1 MTHTQLTAAGSEPN
15 GPAYDAVIIGAGFAG
30 LYMLHRL
37 RSRGLRALVLEQGG
51 DVGGTWY
58 WNRYPGARC
67 DVESLQYSF
76 SFSPEIEAEWTW
88 SERYSPQAEIL
99 GYLRFVADR
108 LDLRPDILFGTSVTA
123 ATYDE
128 VAERWRVATDTGR
141 DFEARFVIT
150 ATGCLSASRVPDIA
164 GLDSFEGQ
172 WFHTGRWPHED
183 VNFAG
188 QRVAVIGTGSSGIQ
202 AIPAIAAKAG
212 HLTVLQRTPNFT
224 IPAWNHPQKPERLT
238 EWRADTSALRA
249 SAKASRSGILY
260 DYGTRSALEVDEA
273 ERQREFEARWAKGGT
288 NFTHAFNDI
297 FTHEDANSLASEFV
311 RGKIRSIVKDPAVAA
326 KLLPHDHG
334 IGTKRICVDTDYFET
349 FNRPNV
355 DLVDLRSDPIEAV
368 TPGGILF
375 ASGERPFDIIVFA
388 TGYDAVTGALTRIDI
403 TGRGGRKL
411 ADTWKDGPRSY
422 LGLMVAGFP
431 NLFTITGP
439 GSPSILTNVVMSI
452 EQHVEWIDACLASI
466 AQRGAKTI
474 EADQQAQ
481 DDWVAHVADVAAGTL
496 FVNAKSWYM
505 GANIPGKP
513 RVFLPYIGGLG
524 VYTKICDRIAAHGY
538 EGFRIVSERAAS

>member
-1 MTHTQLTAAGSEPN
+1 MIDPQTSAQSGEAEASIL
-15 GPAYDAVIIGAGFAG
+15 DAVIIGAGFAG

-37 RSRGLRALVLEQGG
+37 RNRGMRACVLEQGD

-76 SFSPEIEAEWTW
+76 SFSPEIESEWNW

-99 GYLRFVADR
+99 AYLRFVADR
-108 LDLRPDILFGTSVTA
+108 LELRRDIVFGATVTA

-128 VAERWRVATDTGR
+128 AAALWQVVTEAGER
-141 DFEARFVIT
+141 FEARFVIT
-150 ATGCLSASRVPDIA
+150 ATGCLSASRVPDIE
-164 GLDSFEGQ
+164 GLEGFKGQ
-172 WFHTGRWPHED
+172 WFHTGQWPHEAVD
-183 VNFAG
+183 FAG
-188 QRVAVIGTGSSGIQ
+188 KRVAVIGTGSSGIQ
-202 AIPAIAAKAG
+202 AIPVIAAEAG

-224 IPAWNHPQKPERLT
+224 IPAWNNPQNPERLA
-238 EWRADTSALRA
+238 EWRGGTPALRA
-249 SAKASRSGILY
+249 AAKASRSGILY
-260 DYGTRSALEVDEA
+260 DYGTRSALEVDDA
-273 ERQREFEARWAKGGT
+273 ERKREFEARWAKGGT

-297 FTHEDANSLASEFV
+297 FTQEAANALASEFV
-311 RGKIRSIVKDPAVAA
+311 RDKIRSIVKDPAIAA
-326 KLLPHDHG
+326 TLLPHDHG

-368 TPGGILF
+368 TPEGIRF

-403 TGRGGRKL
+403 TGRDGQKL
-411 ADTWKDGPRSY
+411 VDIWRDGPRSY

-452 EQHVEWIDACLASI
+452 EQHVEWIDECLASI
-466 AQRGAKTI
+466 AERGAETI
-474 EADQQAQ
+474 EADPQAQ

-524 VYTKICDRIAAHGY
+524 AYTQICDRIAANGY
-538 EGFRIVSERAAS
+538 EGFRFDNARAGA